1 MSLLASYRAS
11 SGENAVAVRSF
22 SDSEDTNDEFRL
34 IKWHFLARSA
44 ASDVAGRNPRVLLVT
59 SAEPG
64 EGKSYVAHH
73 LAANFALDP
82 HVQLTLIDANF
93 DNPALGGSSWFG
105 GASGG
110 PGLLDYLEDTSMDQ
124 GRIIKSTGLGNVRA
138 ILSGGARSNAPE
150 LLSDTRL
157 DHLLASLT
165 ADHNSFVLIDGGPIL
180 RNSGAA
186 VVARIAGQV
195 GFVVASNRTSRSQI
209 NKALGTLDRIAGPID
224 EKTLGLIFN

>member
-22 SDSEDTNDEFRL
+22 SDGEDTNDEFRL

-44 ASDVAGRNPRVLLVT
+44 ASDVAGRSPRVLLIT
-59 SAEPG
+59 SAVAG

-82 HVQLTLIDANF
+82 HVQLTL
-93 DNPALGGSSWFG
+93 
-105 GASGG
+105 
-110 PGLLDYLEDTSMDQ
+110 DQ
-124 GRIIKSTGLGNVRA
+124 SRIVKSTGLGNVRA
-138 ILSGGARSNAPE
+138 ILAGGARSNAPE

-165 ADHNSFVLIDGGPIL
+165 ADQNSFVIVDGGPIL

-224 EKTLGLIFN
+224 DKTLGLIFN